1 MLTNIIGYNE
11 YVTSEGDTFD
21 ILALREYGEE
31 QLSSVIIQ
39 ENIQYADVLVFEQG
53 TLLYIPVLETI
64 DTPDTLPPWRRGE
77 SGDDM

>member
-1 MLTNIIGYNE
+1 MATNIIGYNE
-11 YVTSEGDTFD
+11 YLTAEGDTFD

-39 ENIQYADVLVFEQG
+39 ENIQYADVLIFEQG
-53 TLLYIPVLETI
+53 TLLYIPVLEII

-77 SGDDM
+77 SGDDA

>member
-77 SGDDM
+77 SGDDA

>member
-1 MLTNIIGYNE
+1 MSTNIIGYNE

-64 DTPDTLPPWRRGE
+64 DTPDTLPPWRRGRKR
-77 SGDDM
+77 G